1 MSSRRGHLSRKIPNA
16 INRPAPPK
24 AHVPRERSPLSRM
37 DLELLRQ
44 AEAEDEEVINHSRQ
58 SARPWKGVFITF
70 TGVENKAQL
79 SGLARELGAEV
90 DTALTRSITHVIAVS
105 YESPKYQF
113 ALANGIPIMT
123 PAWIIE
129 AHEIWLAGGELD
141 FEEDE
146 ENHRLLPFTGFRIS
160 MSGIDQMDRRRFLIQ
175 LITSHG
181 GEYSKDLDRDCTHL
195 VSSHPTSD
203 KRRSE
208 KVKWALR
215 ENAENEARR
224 RKGVRDE
231 RDILIVYEEWIWD
244 CVAYRGRWP
253 SDKYDATKPRR
264 GGKVDPEDVINGTF
278 QIPRPD
284 RKVVINSSTAIAGEL
299 DASEQASV
307 RRRKTA
313 GLDTLVG
320 QIIGEGKNLD
330 TPKRGAS
337 AILEEPT
344 AKRPKPA
351 AKSSMVHL
359 SRSTSFATADVP
371 TCGLPTTND
380 TEEKVTIDESKHVAR
395 IFEGLRMAVCKS
407 KGWEAML
414 EALSSRGAILVD
426 EKDWMKGETCNYAI
440 IRLANPNIPPM
451 PEGQNTIYVTE
462 NWVESCIVEGKLV
475 SPDEHLL
482 YKPLTIDVPI
492 PGAKGIIVH
501 ISGSE
506 DHQLSSYHRRLARA
520 LGFELRLTVDR
531 DVTHLISF
539 RNHGIK
545 VRRAKAWGSQIVTH
559 DWLLKMAETGKLEPE
574 EEYQLH
580 IPPENLRGSRNS
592 PLTADKVNRSKAD
605 LPVPCDSGV
614 KPEPRLE
621 NRFEAGTSNQNQ
633 QTTIQAGPSSIPA
646 SRALRPTPTHVSD
659 STDDIFM
666 LDARADVSKI
676 QHADVTLEER
686 SDPLRSSPQSLN
698 RHTSAPAPRSSPFS
712 NKSLTEADKRTNMT
726 PSNSA
731 AGTSTFALPNKAASA
746 AALED
751 MGKKQDIS
759 DVLRRLAEKPRGTPV
774 NVPRRG
780 RPSARIKSTNSRSPA
795 IISPSSRPNPQ
806 PLHPDYQESMEV
818 EDDPM
823 KNFGNDFPEESMQI
837 KYVDQKAVRERRK
850 LMALFGEENEAS
862 KNKKR

>member
-1 MSSRRGHLSRKIPNA
+1 MSNRRGHLSRKIPNA
-16 INRPAPPK
+16 INRPPPPK
-24 AHVPRERSPLSRM
+24 ARIPRVQSPLSRM

-44 AEAEDEEVINHSRQ
+44 AEADDEREWNILHQ
-58 SARPWKGVFITF
+58 SAKPWKGVFITF

-79 SGLARELGAEV
+79 SRLARELGAEV
-90 DTALTRSITHVIAVS
+90 DTALTRSITHVVAVS

-113 ALANGIPIMT
+113 ALANGIPVMT
-123 PAWIIE
+123 PAWITE
-129 AHEIWLAGGELD
+129 AHEIWLAGEELN

-175 LITSHG
+175 LITNNG

-195 VSSHPTSD
+195 VSAHPTSD

-264 GGKVDPEDVINGTF
+264 GGKVDPEEVINGTF

-284 RKVVINSSTAIAGEL
+284 RKVVINSSTATGAEL
-299 DASEQASV
+299 DTSEQASV
-307 RRRKTA
+307 RRHKA
-313 GLDTLVG
+313 IGLDTLVG
-320 QIIGEGKNLD
+320 QIIGEGKSRD
-330 TPKRGAS
+330 APKRGAS
-337 AILEEPT
+337 SEVLEEPA
-344 AKRPKPA
+344 AKRPQPVV
-351 AKSSMVHL
+351 KSSVVHL
-359 SRSTSFATADVP
+359 PRSTSFTTADVP
-371 TCGLPTTND
+371 TPAHPTTND
-380 TEEKVTIDESKHVAR
+380 TKDIAKADESKHVAR

-451 PEGQNTIYVTE
+451 PEGQSTIYVTE

-475 SPDEHLL
+475 SPNEHLL
-482 YKPLTIDVPI
+482 YKPLTIHVPI

-520 LGFELRLTVDR
+520 LGFEIRLTVDR
-531 DVTHLISF
+531 DVTHLVSF

-574 EEYQLH
+574 EGYHLH
-580 IPPENLRGSRNS
+580 IPPENLRGSRKDLPS
-592 PLTADKVNRSKAD
+592 SAGGKVNNSMTD
-605 LPVPCDSGV
+605 LSVVNDS
-614 KPEPRLE
+614 RLE
-621 NRFEAGTSNQNQ
+621 HRFERSTSDQNQ
-633 QTTIQAGPSSIPA
+633 PITTAAGPSSIPV
-646 SRALRPTPTHVSD
+646 SRALRPTPTHVND
-659 STDDIFM
+659 STDDISM
-666 LDARADVSKI
+666 LDARTDVSEI
-676 QHADVTLEER
+676 QHVDVTMEER
-686 SDPLRSSPQSLN
+686 SDPVKPSPQSLN
-698 RHTSAPAPRSSPFS
+698 RHSSAPAPRSSPLN
-712 NKSLTEADKRTNMT
+712 NKFLTETNTNTNMT
-726 PSNSA
+726 PGNSA
-731 AGTSTFALPNKAASA
+731 TGASTSALPNKAASA

-751 MGKKQDIS
+751 MDRKQDIS
-759 DVLRRLAEKPRGTPV
+759 DVLRRLAEKPSGTPV
-774 NVPRRG
+774 SLPRRG

-795 IISPSSRPNPQ
+795 ILSPSNPHNPQ
-806 PLHPDYQESMEV
+806 PLHPNYQESMEV
-818 EDDPM
+818 EDDPL
-823 KNFGNDFPEESMQI
+823 KNFKNDVPEESMQI

-850 LMALFGEENEAS
+850 LMALFGEEGEFS
-862 KNKKR
+862 KKKKR

>member
-1 MSSRRGHLSRKIPNA
+1 M
-16 INRPAPPK
+16 
-24 AHVPRERSPLSRM
+24 
-37 DLELLRQ
+37 
-44 AEAEDEEVINHSRQ
+44 EDEEVRIHSHQ
-58 SARPWKGVFITF
+58 SERPWKGVFITF

-79 SGLARELGAEV
+79 SSLARELGAEV
-90 DTALTRSITHVIAVS
+90 DTALTRSITHVVAVS

-129 AHEIWLAGGELD
+129 AHEIWLAGGELN

-278 QIPRPD
+278 QISRPD
-284 RKVVINSSTAIAGEL
+284 RKVVINSSTATGGEL
-299 DASEQASV
+299 YASEQASV

-320 QIIGEGKNLD
+320 QIIGEGKNRD
-330 TPKRGAS
+330 TPKRSAS
-337 AILEEPT
+337 AVLEEPT
-344 AKRPKPA
+344 AKRPKLV

-359 SRSTSFATADVP
+359 SRSTSFVTADAP
-371 TCGLPTTND
+371 TSACPTTHE
-380 TEEKVTIDESKHVAR
+380 TEGKTKIDESKQVAR

-451 PEGQNTIYVTE
+451 PEGQSTIYVTE

-520 LGFELRLTVDR
+520 LG
-531 DVTHLISF
+531 
-539 RNHGIK
+539 K
-545 VRRAKAWGSQIVTH
+545 
-559 DWLLKMAETGKLEPE
+559 
-574 EEYQLH
+574 
-580 IPPENLRGSRNS
+580 
-592 PLTADKVNRSKAD
+592 
-605 LPVPCDSGV
+605 CD
-614 KPEPRLE
+614 PMPII
-621 NRFEAGTSNQNQ
+621 N
-633 QTTIQAGPSSIPA
+633 
-646 SRALRPTPTHVSD
+646 
-659 STDDIFM
+659 
-666 LDARADVSKI
+666 
-676 QHADVTLEER
+676 
-686 SDPLRSSPQSLN
+686 
-698 RHTSAPAPRSSPFS
+698 
-712 NKSLTEADKRTNMT
+712 SLT
-726 PSNSA
+726 
-731 AGTSTFALPNKAASA
+731 
-746 AALED
+746 
-751 MGKKQDIS
+751 
-759 DVLRRLAEKPRGTPV
+759 
-774 NVPRRG
+774 
-780 RPSARIKSTNSRSPA
+780 
-795 IISPSSRPNPQ
+795 
-806 PLHPDYQESMEV
+806 
-818 EDDPM
+818 
-823 KNFGNDFPEESMQI
+823 
-837 KYVDQKAVRERRK
+837 
-850 LMALFGEENEAS
+850 LMC
-862 KNKKR
+862 

>member
-1 MSSRRGHLSRKIPNA
+1 MSNRRGHLSRKIHNA
-16 INRPAPPK
+16 INRPPPPK
-24 AHVPRERSPLSRM
+24 ARIPRVQSPLSRM

-44 AEAEDEEVINHSRQ
+44 AEADDEREWNILHQ
-58 SARPWKGVFITF
+58 SAKPWKGVFITF

-79 SGLARELGAEV
+79 SRLARELGAEV
-90 DTALTRSITHVIAVS
+90 DTALTRSITHVVAVS

-113 ALANGIPIMT
+113 ALANGIPVMT
-123 PAWIIE
+123 PAWITE
-129 AHEIWLAGGELD
+129 AHEIWLAGEELN

-175 LITSHG
+175 LITNNG

-195 VSSHPTSD
+195 VSAHPTSD

-264 GGKVDPEDVINGTF
+264 GGKVDPEEVINGTF

-284 RKVVINSSTAIAGEL
+284 RKVVINSSTATGAEL
-299 DASEQASV
+299 DTSEQASV
-307 RRRKTA
+307 RRHKA
-313 GLDTLVG
+313 IGLDTLVG
-320 QIIGEGKNLD
+320 QIIGEGKSRD
-330 TPKRGAS
+330 APKRGAS
-337 AILEEPT
+337 SEVLEEPA
-344 AKRPKPA
+344 AKRPQPVV
-351 AKSSMVHL
+351 KSSVVHL
-359 SRSTSFATADVP
+359 PRSTSFTTADVP
-371 TCGLPTTND
+371 TPARPTTND
-380 TEEKVTIDESKHVAR
+380 TKDIAKADESKHVAR

-451 PEGQNTIYVTE
+451 PEGQSTIYVTE

-475 SPDEHLL
+475 SPNEHLL
-482 YKPLTIDVPI
+482 YKPLTIHVPI

-520 LGFELRLTVDR
+520 LGFEIRLTVDR
-531 DVTHLISF
+531 DVTHLVSF

-574 EEYQLH
+574 EGYHLH
-580 IPPENLRGSRNS
+580 IPPENLRGSRKDLPS
-592 PLTADKVNRSKAD
+592 SAGGKVNNSMTD
-605 LPVPCDSGV
+605 LSVVNDS
-614 KPEPRLE
+614 RLE
-621 NRFEAGTSNQNQ
+621 HRFERSTSDQNQ
-633 QTTIQAGPSSIPA
+633 PITTAAGPSSIPV
-646 SRALRPTPTHVSD
+646 SRALRPTPTHVND
-659 STDDIFM
+659 STDDISM
-666 LDARADVSKI
+666 LDARTDVSEI
-676 QHADVTLEER
+676 QHVDVTMEER
-686 SDPLRSSPQSLN
+686 SDPVKPSPQSLN
-698 RHTSAPAPRSSPFS
+698 RHSSAPAPRSSPLN
-712 NKSLTEADKRTNMT
+712 NKFLTETNTNTNMT
-726 PSNSA
+726 PGNSA
-731 AGTSTFALPNKAASA
+731 TGASTSALPNKAASA

-751 MGKKQDIS
+751 MDRKQDIS
-759 DVLRRLAEKPRGTPV
+759 DVLRRLAEKPSGTPV
-774 NVPRRG
+774 SLPRRG

-795 IISPSSRPNPQ
+795 ILSPSNPHNPQ
-806 PLHPDYQESMEV
+806 PLHPNYQESMEV
-818 EDDPM
+818 EDDPL
-823 KNFGNDFPEESMQI
+823 KNFKNDVPEESMQI

-850 LMALFGEENEAS
+850 LMALFGEEGEFS
-862 KNKKR
+862 KKKKR

>member
-1 MSSRRGHLSRKIPNA
+1 MSNRRGHLSRKIPNA
-16 INRPAPPK
+16 INRPPPPK
-24 AHVPRERSPLSRM
+24 ARIPREQSPLSRM

-44 AEAEDEEVINHSRQ
+44 AEADDEQEWNILHQ
-58 SARPWKGVFITF
+58 SAKPWKGVFITF

-79 SGLARELGAEV
+79 SRLARELGAEV
-90 DTALTRSITHVIAVS
+90 DTALTRSITHVVAVS

-113 ALANGIPIMT
+113 ALANGIPVMT
-123 PAWIIE
+123 PAWITE
-129 AHEIWLAGGELD
+129 AHEIWLAGEELN

-175 LITSHG
+175 LITNNG

-195 VSSHPTSD
+195 VSAHPTSD

-264 GGKVDPEDVINGTF
+264 GGKVDPEEVINGTF

-284 RKVVINSSTAIAGEL
+284 RKVVINSSTATGAEL
-299 DASEQASV
+299 DTSEQASV
-307 RRRKTA
+307 RRHKA
-313 GLDTLVG
+313 IGLDTLVG
-320 QIIGEGKNLD
+320 QIIGEGKSRD
-330 TPKRGAS
+330 APKRGAS
-337 AILEEPT
+337 SEVLEEPA
-344 AKRPKPA
+344 AKRPQPVV
-351 AKSSMVHL
+351 KSSVVHL
-359 SRSTSFATADVP
+359 PRSTSFTTADVP
-371 TCGLPTTND
+371 TPARPTTND
-380 TEEKVTIDESKHVAR
+380 TKDIAKADESKHVAR

-451 PEGQNTIYVTE
+451 PEGQSTIYVTE

-475 SPDEHLL
+475 SPNEHLL
-482 YKPLTIDVPI
+482 YKPLTIHVPI

-520 LGFELRLTVDR
+520 LGFEIRLTVDR
-531 DVTHLISF
+531 DVTHLVSF

-545 VRRAKAWGSQIVTH
+545 IRRAKAWGSQIVTH

-574 EEYQLH
+574 EGYHLH
-580 IPPENLRGSRNS
+580 IPPENLRGSRKDLPS
-592 PLTADKVNRSKAD
+592 SAGGKVNNSMTD
-605 LPVPCDSGV
+605 LSVVNDS
-614 KPEPRLE
+614 RLE
-621 NRFEAGTSNQNQ
+621 HRFERSASDQNQ
-633 QTTIQAGPSSIPA
+633 PITTAAGPSSIPV
-646 SRALRPTPTHVSD
+646 SRALRPTPTHVNN
-659 STDDIFM
+659 STDDISM
-666 LDARADVSKI
+666 LDARTDVSEI
-676 QHADVTLEER
+676 QHVDVTMEER
-686 SDPLRSSPQSLN
+686 SDPVKPSPQSLN
-698 RHTSAPAPRSSPFS
+698 RHSSAPAPRSSPLN
-712 NKSLTEADKRTNMT
+712 NKFLTETNTNTNMT
-726 PSNSA
+726 PGNSA
-731 AGTSTFALPNKAASA
+731 TGASTSALPNKAASA

-751 MGKKQDIS
+751 MDRKQDIS
-759 DVLRRLAEKPRGTPV
+759 DVLRRLAEKPSGTPV
-774 NVPRRG
+774 SLPRRG

-795 IISPSSRPNPQ
+795 ILSPSNLHNPQ
-806 PLHPDYQESMEV
+806 PLHPNYQESMEV
-818 EDDPM
+818 EDDPL
-823 KNFGNDFPEESMQI
+823 KNFKNDVPEESMQI

-850 LMALFGEENEAS
+850 LMALFGEEGEFS
-862 KNKKR
+862 KKKKR

>member
-1 MSSRRGHLSRKIPNA
+1 MSSRRGHLSRKIPKA

-24 AHVPRERSPLSRM
+24 ARIPREQSPLSRM

-44 AEAEDEEVINHSRQ
+44 AEADDEREWNILHQ
-58 SARPWKGVFITF
+58 SAKPWKGVFITF

-79 SGLARELGAEV
+79 SRLARELGAEV
-90 DTALTRSITHVIAVS
+90 DTALTRSITHVVAVS

-113 ALANGIPIMT
+113 ALANGIPVMT
-123 PAWIIE
+123 PAWITE
-129 AHEIWLAGGELD
+129 AHAIWLAGEELN

-175 LITSHG
+175 LITNNG
-181 GEYSKDLDRDCTHL
+181 GDYSKDLDRDCTHL
-195 VSSHPTSD
+195 VSAHPTSD

-264 GGKVDPEDVINGTF
+264 GGKVDPEEVINGTF

-284 RKVVINSSTAIAGEL
+284 RKVVINSSTATGGEL
-299 DASEQASV
+299 DTSEQASV
-307 RRRKTA
+307 RRRKVT

-320 QIIGEGKNLD
+320 QIIGEGKSRD
-330 TPKRGAS
+330 APERGAPS
-337 AILEEPT
+337 EVLEEPA
-344 AKRPKPA
+344 AKRPQPV

-359 SRSTSFATADVP
+359 PRSTSFTTADVP
-371 TCGLPTTND
+371 TLARSTTND
-380 TEEKVTIDESKHVAR
+380 TEDIAKADESKYVAR

-451 PEGQNTIYVTE
+451 PEGQSTIYVTE

-475 SPDEHLL
+475 SPDDHLL

-492 PGAKGIIVH
+492 PGFEI
-501 ISGSE
+501 
-506 DHQLSSYHRRLARA
+506 RLI
-520 LGFELRLTVDR
+520 VDR
-531 DVTHLISF
+531 DVTHLVSF

-545 VRRAKAWGSQIVTH
+545 IRRAKAWGSQIVTH
-559 DWLLKMAETGKLEPE
+559 DWLLKMAETGKLEPVE
-574 EEYQLH
+574 GYRLH
-580 IPPENLRGSRNS
+580 IPPENLRGSRS
-592 PLTADKVNRSKAD
+592 KLLTREFCILCGKVNNSMTD
-605 LPVPCDSGV
+605 LSVLNDSRV
-614 KPEPRLE
+614 EH
-621 NRFEAGTSNQNQ
+621 RFERSTSDQNQ
-633 QTTIQAGPSSIPA
+633 QITTATGPSSIPA
-646 SRALRPTPTHVSD
+646 SRALRPTPTHVND
-659 STDDIFM
+659 STDDISM
-666 LDARADVSKI
+666 LDARTDVSEI
-676 QHADVTLEER
+676 QHADVTMEER
-686 SDPLRSSPQSLN
+686 SDPVKPSPQSLN
-698 RHTSAPAPRSSPFS
+698 RHISAPAPRSSPLN
-712 NKSLTEADKRTNMT
+712 NKFLTETNTNTNMT
-726 PSNSA
+726 PGNSA
-731 AGTSTFALPNKAASA
+731 AGASTSALPNKAASA

-751 MGKKQDIS
+751 MDRKQDIS
-759 DVLRRLAEKPRGTPV
+759 DVLRRLAEKPSGTPV
-774 NVPRRG
+774 SLPRRG
-780 RPSARIKSTNSRSPA
+780 RPSARIKNANSRSPA
-795 IISPSSRPNPQ
+795 ILSPSNPHNPQ
-806 PLHPDYQESMEV
+806 PLHSNYQESMEV

-823 KNFGNDFPEESMQI
+823 KNFKNDVPEESMQI

-850 LMALFGEENEAS
+850 LMALFGEEGESS
-862 KNKKR
+862 KKKKR